1 LPCDHRKSGT
11 HSACRELAKALK
23 KLDGL
28 IEKKI
33 AEEAANPM
41 PPLFDLASSM
51 RPIPSS
57 PKIEGIEP

>member
-1 LPCDHRKSGT
+1 VRPPQALLPTAPVANSPRQ
-11 HSACRELAKALK
+11 LK